1 MIGHRDSEAC
11 GQAVT
16 PKATPFRSLQ
26 AAGESVAQLVAR
38 LEGLSEKLVG
48 AVPQNP
54 REGTTKLSQGGL
66 LPSMQDAAEQTCE
79 IVQRGNE
86 AIARIERMLP

>member
-1 MIGHRDSEAC
+1 MIGQRDAECA
-11 GQAVT
+11 GQA

-26 AAGESVAQLVAR
+26 AAGENVAQLVAR

-48 AVPQNP
+48 AVPQP
-54 REGTTKLSQGGL
+54 GREGTAKLTQGGL
-66 LPSMQDAAEQTCE
+66 LPQMQEAAEQTSE
-79 IVQRGNE
+79 IVQRGHD